1 MQQTTHVYLEQ
12 SLKLVEIYQHS
23 PIFIYT
29 YMHTLLTVNSVSIS
43 LVERK
48 TTEFRCHNCQVRNK
62 VWKDSYVFSS
72 VHLKTL
78 VANDLASAH
87 QILALFWD
95 EKIRFKGLASQQCY
109 IFHSLT
115 EQPVLLCKTTTR
127 WMTKQKRRVL
137 QWMTMAPSPH
147 TRRIAK
153 LSILIFN

>member
-1 MQQTTHVYLEQ
+1 MELYL
-12 SLKLVEIYQHS
+12 HF

-29 YMHTLLTVNSVSIS
+29 YMHTFLTLNSVSIS
-43 LVERK
+43 LVERE
-48 TTEFRCHNCQVRNK
+48 TTEFRCHNFQVRNK
-62 VWKDSYVFSS
+62 AWKDSYSYVFSY
-72 VHLKTL
+72 VCLKTL

-87 QILALFWD
+87 QILDLFWD

-127 WMTKQKRRVL
+127 WLTKQKRRVL